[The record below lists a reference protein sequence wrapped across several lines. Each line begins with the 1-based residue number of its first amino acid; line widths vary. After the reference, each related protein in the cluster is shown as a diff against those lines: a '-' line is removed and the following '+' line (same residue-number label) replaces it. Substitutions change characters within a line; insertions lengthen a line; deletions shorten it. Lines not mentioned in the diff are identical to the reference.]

1 MSTRRRFA
9 PADEFAAGRRS
20 TLRTERESE
29 SKECVMSLPDI
40 VSREQWLAARKQL
53 LADEKEMTR
62 AHDRLAAKRRML
74 PMVLID
80 KEYVFHGPD
89 GPVTLL
95 DMFEERRQ
103 LILRHFMFGP
113 DWEKGC
119 PGCTAG
125 ADEMSDGL
133 LRHLNVRETS
143 FAAVARAPIEK
154 LEAYKAE
161 RGWTFPFYSSYG
173 SDFNYD
179 FHVTLDESVAPMEYN
194 YRTKDEHEA
203 AGTPGYVSG
212 TQPIEQPGESYFLRD
227 GDQVFHTYSTFA
239 RGSEAAGGSYYFL
252 DLTALGRQE
261 EWEEPKGRVE
271 RPYDASPEFAT

>member
-1 MSTRRRFA
+1 
-9 PADEFAAGRRS
+9 
-20 TLRTERESE
+20 
-29 SKECVMSLPDI
+29 MSLPDI
-40 VSREQWLAARKQL
+40 VSREEWLVARKQL
-53 LADEKEMTR
+53 LADEKQMTK
-62 AHDRLAAKRRML
+62 AHDQLAAKRRML

-80 KEYVFHGPD
+80 KEYVFQGSD

-95 DMFEERRQ
+95 DLFDGRRQ
-103 LILRHFMFGP
+103 LIVRHFMFGP
-113 DWEKGC
+113 DWDTGC

-143 FAAVARAPIEK
+143 WVAIARAPIEK

-161 RGWTFPFYSSYG
+161 RGWTFPFYSSFG

-179 FHVTLDESVAPMEYN
+179 FHVTLDESVAPLEYN
-194 YRTKDEHEA
+194 YRTKEEHEA
-203 AGTPGYVSG
+203 AGTGGYVKG
-212 TQPIEQPGESYFLRD
+212 EQPIEQPGESYFLRD

-239 RGSEAAGGSYYFL
+239 RGSESVGGSYYFL

-261 EWEEPKGRVE
+261 DWEEPKDRSAAPRSAV
-271 RPYDASPEFAT
+271 PDFST